1 MTAAKVIQLA
11 PATGTQPLP
20 LCVRSVMII
29 TAATT
34 SRNRIFTS
42 MMLLRTRDMI
52 GLISCAPW
60 EIPIWVVI
68 TSAAEKIES
77 NQYHIRDQII
87 LLNTRKNYFGRN
99 SQ

>member
-1 MTAAKVIQLA
+1 
-11 PATGTQPLP
+11 
-20 LCVRSVMII
+20 
-29 TAATT
+29 
-34 SRNRIFTS
+34 
-42 MMLLRTRDMI
+42 
-52 GLISCAPW
+52 
-60 EIPIWVVI
+60 VI